1 MFEYQLKES
10 TRRRSVAIKVTGE
23 GVIVYAPKGLEK
35 KRLQEWLV
43 SKRSWVLAKQQKM
56 QAVPVF
62 QAPWH
67 TQTLLV
73 FGETYA
79 CFFGPEYQSKLCHSN
94 RIVHVC
100 VINSDD
106 KQACRAA
113 LLSLLR
119 IELESYVMGVL
130 PLLAEKMDAHVNQ
143 VKFREYKSRW
153 GSCTSNRALAFNTL
167 LIGAKPSYID
177 YVIIHELAH
186 CHVLAHNP
194 KFWQL
199 VLQHYGQYK
208 GVVKWF
214 REKGTTLFIA
224 KEV

>member
-10 TRRRSVAIKVTGE
+10 TRRRSVAIKVTDNGI
-23 GVIVYAPKGLEK
+23 IVYAPKGLEK
-35 KRLQEWLV
+35 KWLHEWLM
-43 SKRSWVLAKQQKM
+43 SKHSWVLAQQQKV
-56 QAVPVF
+56 QAVPVV
-62 QAPWH
+62 QTPWH
-67 TQTLLV
+67 SQTLLV

-79 CFFGPEYQSKLCHSN
+79 CFFGPEYPSKLCHSN

-100 VINSDD
+100 VINPDD
-106 KQACRAA
+106 TQACRAA

-130 PLLAEKMDAHVNQ
+130 PELAEKMGAQVSQ

-153 GSCTSNRALAFNTL
+153 GSCTSKRALAFNTL

-199 VLQHYGQYK
+199 VFKHYGEYK
-208 GVVKWF
+208 EVVKWF
-214 REKGTTLFIA
+214 KDKGATLFIT